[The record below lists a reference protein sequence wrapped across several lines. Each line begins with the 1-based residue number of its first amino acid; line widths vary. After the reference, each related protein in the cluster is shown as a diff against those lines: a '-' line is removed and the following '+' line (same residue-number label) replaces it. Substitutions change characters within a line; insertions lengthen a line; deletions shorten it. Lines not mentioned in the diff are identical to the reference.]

1 MTLAELR
8 ENFDLQYNLFNNVR
22 AALGAEAV
30 WSIGDVVDFTEVAF
44 PETIKTIQ
52 YNLHWGEVGPV
63 SITVNKAGLTWL
75 DLYVIADALIR
86 DSGDLHHVYIE
97 SFTKVGDDLYLH
109 TGS

>member
-8 ENFDLQYNLFNNVR
+8 ENFELQYNLFNNVR
-22 AALGAEAV
+22 EALGAQAV

-44 PETIKTIQ
+44 PETIKTIY
-52 YNLHWGEVGPV
+52 YNLHWGSGGPV

-75 DLYVIADALIR
+75 DLYVLADALII
-86 DSGDLHHVYIE
+86 DSGDLHHIYIE
-97 SFTKVGDDLYLH
+97 SFIKKGNDLYLY